1 MAAYNA
7 ALVTK
12 PSLPEET
19 GLSYPIREGAIEG
32 CVEYNA
38 AIAPMTCKSFLALN
52 RITIAQLFKWN
63 PAVGADCSN
72 LWLGYQYCVSTDA
85 VPTDIASSTDTP
97 TTTPTPTPTK
107 TTSATP
113 SPTAPSA
120 PGPTHPG
127 TVENCDEWHVV
138 GDSDTCWS
146 ITQEHGITL
155 DQFYKWNPAIQNDC
169 GTNFWPTYAYCVG
182 VSA

>member
-1 MAAYNA
+1 MLRLYDVLQQFVEDDEPKWAADYYEEVQDKVYDTEDA
-7 ALVTK
+7 AATNN
-12 PSLPEET
+12 
-19 GLSYPIREGAIEG
+19 EGAIDG

-63 PAVGADCSN
+63 SAVGADCSN
-72 LWLGYQYCVSTDA
+72 LWLGHQYCVSTDA

-97 TTTPTPTPTK
+97 TTTPTPTK

-120 PGPTHPG
+120 LGLTHPG
-127 TVENCDEWHVV
+127 TARIVMNGKLLEAVIRV
-138 GDSDTCWS
+138 GLSRRNMVS
-146 ITQEHGITL
+146 RS
-155 DQFYKWNPAIQNDC
+155 
-169 GTNFWPTYAYCVG
+169 TNST
-182 VSA
+182 S